1 MTQNTALDSRQ
12 AYDLYLKRMKKI
24 DIVQE
29 VRCVE
34 DKGGITI
41 WTIISAPPFE
51 YDLRDPIYDAQIE
64 VFQRLDRPVV
74 DFRVLNVREYPEDSL
89 TKVVPTNVQSMWKR

>member
-12 AYDLYLKRMKKI
+12 ACDLYVNFVKKI

-29 VRCVE
+29 VRRIETGEGVA
-34 DKGGITI
+34 I

-51 YDLRDPIYDAQIE
+51 DDLRDPIYDAQIE
-64 VFQRLDRPVV
+64 VFQRLDRHIVG
-74 DFRVLNVREYPEDSL
+74 FRVLNVREYPEDSL
-89 TKVVPTNVQSMWKR
+89 DKIVPLDSQVVWKR